1 MSFYTKT
8 IQSFTFSPK
17 WYLSD
22 SWSFP
27 FYFSL
32 SGYWTSVFFFHTFSP
47 LQTKRWWNIF
57 FLHIWESTAQQNL
70 LPACDPAFTSVL
82 KGTQSTLKQI
92 LCLQCLLPGVPLG
105 NSLLALRA
113 LLMPDRN
120 HLSDLSLQLSETLE
134 FPWPVGLPGTT
145 YYVVIFGSS
154 WTR

>member
-22 SWSFP
+22 SWSFHL
-27 FYFSL
+27 FFTL
-32 SGYWTSVFFFHTFSP
+32 RLLNLCFFHTFSP
-47 LQTKRWWNIF
+47 LQTKRWWTIF
-57 FLHIWESTAQQNL
+57 FLHIWESVAQQNL

-82 KGTQSTLKQI
+82 KGTQSTLEQI
-92 LCLQCLLPGVPLG
+92 LCLQCLLPGVPLV
-105 NSLLALRA
+105 NSLLTVRA

-120 HLSDLSLQLSETLE
+120 HLSDLPLQLSETLE

-145 YYVVIFGSS
+145 VYVVIFGSS